1 MDIEIK
7 MIQELRDKTGAG
19 IVNCKKALTESGGNM
34 EQAVDLLRKKG
45 QKIAA
50 SKAERAANEGLIEA
64 YIHANGQVGSLV
76 EITCESDF
84 VSKNEEFRSFAHDV
98 AMQVAATNP
107 LYLAPE
113 DVPEE
118 IMEKEKSIYRD
129 QMKDENKP
137 DDIIEKIID
146 GKVQKYY
153 QENCLMKQA
162 FIKDD
167 KVTME
172 ALLKSMIAKL
182 GENMQIKRFVRF
194 SV

>member
-1 MDIEIK
+1 MDIDIK

-19 IVNCKKALTESGGNM
+19 VVDCKKALAESGGNM
-34 EQAVDLLRKKG
+34 EEAIEFLRKKG

-64 YIHANGQVGSLV
+64 YIHANGKVGSMV
-76 EITCESDF
+76 EISCETDF
-84 VSKNEEFRSFAHDV
+84 VAKNDDFKQFAHDV

-118 IMEKEKSIYRD
+118 VLEKEKAIYRE
-129 QMKDENKP
+129 QMKEENKP
-137 DDIIEKIID
+137 DDIIEKIIG

-153 QENCLMKQA
+153 QENCLLKQA

-167 KVTME
+167 KATVE
-172 ALLKSMIAKL
+172 SLLKGMVAKL
-182 GENMQIKRFVRF
+182 GENMQIKRFARF